1 MHQSFSH
8 GAGGGD
14 PEGDVAREIARALA
28 AVAGE
33 REGVFLFPVSV
44 DEENSGAF
52 ERNFGEVKPVVA
64 EFHADVA
71 AVGPEADARAGIVVL
86 QMVAVRHE
94 TAELHDMIPA
104 CALDKGF
111 REDAGIVQARVVRS
125 NFKRGKR
132 ERREQQE
139 QENVFHFF

>member
-1 MHQSFSH
+1 MKS
-8 GAGGGD
+8 
-14 PEGDVAREIARALA
+14 
-28 AVAGE
+28 
-33 REGVFLFPVSV
+33 
-44 DEENSGAF
+44 
-52 ERNFGEVKPVVA
+52 VVA

-104 CALDKGF
+104 SALDEGF

-125 NFKRGKR
+125 DFERGER
-132 ERREQQE
+132 ERREQGE
-139 QENVFHFF
+139 QEDAFHFF